1 MMWGKVAFWLLIV
14 LLLVLGIAAL
24 FRHAFDKQP

>member
-1 MMWGKVAFWLLIV
+1 MPFATTRNERLWLALLT

-24 FRHAFDKQP
+24 WAL